1 MMNTLV
7 LKFGGTSVADN
18 EKLNHV
24 ANKIITLYDEGYDV
38 VVIVSAQGKNT
49 DSLLNEAYELAKN
62 PKSRE
67 LDVLLSTGEQA
78 SISKLSIL
86 LNELGYNAISLT
98 GWQAGIYTN
107 NVNQN
112 AIIEHIDVTRINNEL
127 SKGNIVII
135 AGFQGINEKLDITT
149 LGRGGSDT
157 TAVSVAAAL
166 NAKECYIYS
175 DVEGVFTTDP
185 RKLKNAIKLK
195 ELSYDEMLDISNE
208 GAKVLH
214 NRCVEIGKKFNIP
227 IVAKSTFKEDKGT
240 IVNNKIEAQ
249 KVKSL
254 VKDDELI
261 SVCISNDTLEFIDI
275 YKLLIENEI
284 KPIEFMNNKNEIK
297 ALFKS
302 SESQKLDYILQNKLK
317 NYKILTQKISRISI
331 IGYGI
336 SNDTNILKAIVDIS
350 DAKKKKIQNIDIN
363 NGKIRITFKDVVGN
377 DILEV
382 LHNKLI
388 KEAE

>member
-1 MMNTLV
+1 MTNTLV

-18 EKLNHV
+18 EKLNLV
-24 ANKIITLYDEGYDV
+24 ANKIVTLYDEGYDV
-38 VVIVSAQGKNT
+38 VVIVSAQGKKT

-62 PKSRE
+62 PNNRE

-78 SISKLSIL
+78 SMSKLSIL
-86 LNELGYNAISLT
+86 LNELGYKSISLT

-112 AIIEHIDVTRINNEL
+112 AIIEHIDKTRIQDEL
-127 SKGNIVII
+127 SKGKIVII
-135 AGFQGINEKLDITT
+135 AGFQGINENLDITT

-157 TAVSVAAAL
+157 TAISVAAAL
-166 NAKECYIYS
+166 NAKQCYIYS

-185 RKLKNAIKLK
+185 KKLKNAIKLK
-195 ELSYDEMLDISNE
+195 EISYDEMLDISNE

-227 IVAKSTFKEDKGT
+227 IVAKSTFKEDNGT

-249 KVKSL
+249 KVKSF
-254 VKDDELI
+254 VKDDGII
-261 SVCISNDTLEFIDI
+261 SVNIINSTIELIDI
-275 YKLLIENEI
+275 YKLFIENEI
-284 KPIEFMNNKNEIK
+284 IPIEFINNKTGIK

-302 SESQKLDYILQNKLK
+302 SESQKLDHILKTKLK
-317 NYKILTQKISRISI
+317 DCTYSVQTISRISI

-336 SNDTNILKAIVDIS
+336 SNDTNILKTVANILDIE
-350 DAKKKKIQNIDIN
+350 KEKIQNIDIN
-363 NGKIRITFKDVVGN
+363 NGKIRITFKTIVEN

>member
-1 MMNTLV
+1 MTNTLV

-18 EKLNHV
+18 EKLNLV
-24 ANKIITLYDEGYDV
+24 ANKISTLYDEGYNV
-38 VVIVSAQGKNT
+38 VVIVSAQGKMT
-49 DSLLNEAYELAKN
+49 DLLLNEAYKLAKN
-62 PKSRE
+62 PNNRE

-78 SISKLSIL
+78 SISKLSML
-86 LNELGYNAISLT
+86 LNELGYKSVSLT
-98 GWQAGIYTN
+98 GWQAGIYTS

-112 AIIEHIDVTRINNEL
+112 AIIEHIDASRIENEL
-127 SKGNIVII
+127 SKGRIVII
-135 AGFQGINEKLDITT
+135 AGFQGINKKLDITT

-157 TAVSVAAAL
+157 TAISVAAAL
-166 NAKECYIYS
+166 NAKQCYIYS
-175 DVEGVFTTDP
+175 DVEGVFTADP

-227 IVAKSTFKEDKGT
+227 IVAKSTFKEDNGT
-240 IVNNKIEAQ
+240 IVNNKREAQ

-261 SVCISNDTLEFIDI
+261 SVCISNDILDFIDI

-284 KPIEFMNNKNEIK
+284 QPIEFINNKNEIK

-302 SESQKLDYILQNKLK
+302 SESQKLDFVLQNKLK
-317 NYKILTQKISRISI
+317 NYKIQKQKISRISI

-336 SNDTNILKAIVDIS
+336 ANNTNILKIIVGILYS
-350 DAKKKKIQNIDIN
+350 KKEQIQNIDIN
-363 NGKIRITFKDVVGN
+363 NGKIRITFKDVVDNG
-377 DILEV
+377 ILEV
-382 LHNKLI
+382 LHKKLI
-388 KEAE
+388 KETE